1 MATIERGYE
10 DPPRR
15 VLRYDGQPA
24 IGLGISTV
32 PGGNV
37 VTMGDGVLKKLDA
50 MKRDQPV
57 GIEIRHI
64 NFQPTAV
71 TEATGAFMFNLI
83 KAVTIVFVVLLFA
96 MGRKAGF
103 IIGFVLFLTIIGTFL
118 VYVHKG

>member
-1 MATIERGYE
+1 MTDRPNY
-10 DPPRR
+10 PPA
-15 VLRYDGQPA
+15 A
-24 IGLGISTV
+24 IGSISTV

-37 VTMGDGVLKKLDA
+37 VTVGDGVRRKLDA

-57 GIEIRHI
+57 GIDIGDI

-71 TEATGAFMFNLI
+71 TEATGAFTFNLI

-103 IIGFVLFLTIIGTFL
+103 IIGFVLFLTIVGTFL
-118 VYVHKG
+118 GVS